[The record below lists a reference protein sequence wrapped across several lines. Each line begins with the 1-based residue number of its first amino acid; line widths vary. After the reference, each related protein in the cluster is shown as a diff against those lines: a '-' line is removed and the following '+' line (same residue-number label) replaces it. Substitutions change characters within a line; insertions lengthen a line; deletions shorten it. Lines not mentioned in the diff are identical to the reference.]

1 MNLLLHTIAL
11 EPARWTPARVSR
23 PLTELLPDI
32 AAAGFRALE
41 VFEPHLGK
49 ETVSPAIRDCFASLG
64 IAPVILSSYLDLN
77 PARTSDA
84 LLQKLESILAERI
97 TYYGFKKVR
106 LFPGSGMNP
115 HDNAAIARFI
125 ERVRSLAYR
134 IYPAQVLLETHD
146 GSLADYPALPAGL
159 MSQLP
164 SNVGLLYQPTVFTRE
179 SALDQFEVQK
189 PFIRHLHLQNRNP
202 DISFATLQS
211 GVIPWPE
218 IITAVADKV
227 DATIEFV
234 PVGIVPVEAFDLDAC
249 LRQAREEMDY
259 VRTIVDGA
267 VALT

>member
-1 MNLLLHTIAL
+1 VNLLLHTIAL

-164 SNVGLLYQPTVFTRE
+164 SNVGLLYQPTVFTRGAEAVHPPSASAKPE
-179 SALDQFEVQK
+179 SGYLICHAA
-189 PFIRHLHLQNRNP
+189 IRRH
-202 DISFATLQS
+202 S
-211 GVIPWPE
+211 
-218 IITAVADKV
+218 VA
-227 DATIEFV
+227 
-234 PVGIVPVEAFDLDAC
+234 G
-249 LRQAREEMDY
+249 DY
-259 VRTIVDGA
+259 YRRGGQGGCDD
-267 VALT
+267 